1 MKALLT
7 GAKGQLGS
15 DLGPLLRNAGFETAA
30 FGSSELDIADATAV
44 FNAVR
49 KERPGL
55 IINAAAYTKVDLA
68 EKERERAFA
77 VNSDG
82 PANLGRAALEAG
94 IPLIHV
100 STDFVFDGSRAV
112 PYREDDATNPQS
124 VYGESKLAGEAAL
137 AALLDKR
144 VVIRTSWVYGVTGHN
159 FVKTILRLASERD
172 SLRVVYD
179 QVGSPTWSAD
189 LASAI
194 VEVAKSISAGK
205 SPWGTYHYSNEGV
218 ASWFDFAVAI
228 CEEAKALGTG
238 LKCSAIEPILTAE
251 YPVPARRPAFSVL
264 DKARIKGAFGLRIP
278 YWRDSL
284 RSMLK
289 ELKATSEN

>member
-1 MKALLT
+1 MKVLLT

-15 DLGPLLRNAGFETAA
+15 DLQPLLRKAGFEAAA
-30 FGSSELDIADATAV
+30 FGSSGLDISDGAAV
-44 FNAVR
+44 FEAVR

-82 PANLGRAALEAG
+82 PANLARAALEAG

-112 PYREDDATNPQS
+112 PYREDDATNPQG

-137 AALLDKR
+137 AALLDER
-144 VVIRTSWVYGVTGHN
+144 VVMRTSWVYGVTGHN
-159 FVKTILRLASERD
+159 FVKTILRLASERET
-172 SLRVVYD
+172 LRVVYD

-189 LASAI
+189 LAAAI
-194 VEVAKSISAGK
+194 VEASKAIAEGK
-205 SPWGTYHYSNEGV
+205 NPWGTYHYSNEGV

-228 CEEAKALGTG
+228 CEEAKALGTE

-264 DKARIKGAFGLRIP
+264 DKAKIKGAFGLRVP

-284 RSMLK
+284 RLMLK
-289 ELKATSEN
+289 ELKATSKN